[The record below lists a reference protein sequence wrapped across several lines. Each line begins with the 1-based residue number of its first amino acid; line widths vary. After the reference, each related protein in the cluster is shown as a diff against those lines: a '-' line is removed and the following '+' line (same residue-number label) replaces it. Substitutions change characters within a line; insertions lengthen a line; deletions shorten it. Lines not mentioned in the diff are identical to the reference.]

1 MKIEKDFFLR
11 DVLDVAPDLIGKKLV
26 RVIDGLR
33 SEYYITEVE
42 GYRGEEDLACH
53 ASKGRT
59 RRTEVM
65 FHEGGKLYIY
75 FIYGIYHMLN
85 IVAGPEG
92 LPQAV
97 LIRGV
102 KGVEGPGKL
111 TRALKIDQSFY
122 GEEIYN
128 SNRLWI
134 EDGLRN
140 PDYITLPR
148 VGINYAGEYWIS
160 RMWRWKLNEFKGSG
174 LMDAI
179 RPVKNSK
186 I

>member
-1 MKIEKDFFLR
+1 MKIEKDFFVR

-26 RVIDGLR
+26 RMIDGR
-33 SEYYITEVE
+33 RKEDYITELE
-42 GYRGEEDLACH
+42 AYRGKEDLACH

-65 FHEGGKLYIY
+65 FHGGGKLYIY
-75 FIYGIYHMLN
+75 FIYGMYHMLN

-102 KGVEGPGKL
+102 NGLDGPGKL

-122 GEEIYN
+122 GEEIYK

-134 EDGLRN
+134 EEGISN
-140 PDYITLPR
+140 PDFVRLPR
-148 VGINYAGEYWIS
+148 VGINYAGQHWIS
-160 RMWRWKLNEFKGSG
+160 KMWRWKMNEVTVSGHKG
-174 LMDAI
+174 
-179 RPVKNSK
+179 
-186 I
+186 